1 MTGFAAVT
9 HHIGLDGAGY
19 IVKRESYSQSNQA
32 PVIQRVAIGQPDL
45 TSIVNAQYARQDD
58 FTGGEGMIT
67 FGDPDIDR
75 FKQSYGFHPRDVEEL
90 RLLRAVEGPFGSTPN
105 DCFFATF
112 GGRLWRADKTTA
124 DLDYSTNGS
133 TWSNFSFPTG
143 YSGAIGGIAIVH
155 NREMDERLLVMSVT
169 GIFFGIK
176 PDGTVDTDVGDVN
189 GVRDYSGEFA
199 AATWSHLLEWG
210 HSIYFGHG
218 EAVFRRSGMEG
229 TEQIIIFSIPGWFY
243 QWGSQNYL
251 ISAYG
256 ALMGNA
262 SFTPPVSY
270 MDRLPARQ
278 GDVAAMAYALNPQM
292 LCIGT
297 YDAALEKSF
306 ITITN
311 GTVEFPTDAG
321 DAINFVPALELPDF
335 EIRTMVGFQ
344 GQLLYAGQ
352 KTIAGRKVGQ
362 VYAYPRRLVA
372 DLGENLTDAFD
383 YTVRAMGVEEA
394 VFFGNSN
401 NVQSNGEH
409 APGLMVLNSKGVF
422 VGPQPD
428 SYNASGSSQIV
439 DAISTFKGQTYWA
452 VRGKGIYRTSEA
464 REFVEAARLET
475 SRYDVNMK
483 VVDKKWL
490 DLDIRL
496 GADLAGDQEIVVKYL
511 VEGGTW
517 QTLTTITSASGTTIV
532 AAFPDALISTW
543 LKLALEFTQ
552 SSNDTDI
559 VVESLTLRTLIVS
572 DGKLEWAFV
581 LQAWDNMELEDSE
594 SIAGGT
600 RSVESRTGL
609 EIMAALRT
617 AYRAREP
624 IVFEDIDQV
633 AYSVMVTNVKMA
645 VPKIE
650 HPTTDDL
657 EYDVA
662 VELVEV

>member
-1 MTGFAAVT
+1 MPDIAAVT
-9 HHIGLDGAGY
+9 HHIELDGAGY
-19 IVKRESYSQSNQA
+19 IVKKESYTQANQA
-32 PVIQRVAIGQPDL
+32 PLIQRVAIGQPDL

-58 FTGGEGMIT
+58 FTGGEGMTT
-67 FGDPDIDR
+67 FGDPDTDR
-75 FKQSYGFHPRDVEEL
+75 FQESYGFHPRDVEEL
-90 RLLRAVEGPFGSTPN
+90 RLLRAVQGPFGSTPN
-105 DCFFATF
+105 DCFLITF

-124 DLDYSTNGS
+124 SLQYSTTG
-133 TWSNFSFPTG
+133 TGFSSFGFPAG
-143 YSGAIGGIAIVH
+143 YSGAIGGIAVVH

-176 PDGTVDTDVGDVN
+176 PDGSVDTDVGDDD
-189 GVRDYSGEFA
+189 GVRDYSAEFTSA
-199 AATWSHLLEWG
+199 NWSHLLEWG

-218 EAVFRRSGMEG
+218 EAVFRRSAMEG
-229 TEQIIIFSIPGWFY
+229 TERILIFSVPGWFY

-251 ISAYG
+251 ESAYG
-256 ALMGNA
+256 ALMGTG
-262 SFTPPVSY
+262 SYTPPEAY
-270 MDRLPARQ
+270 MDRFPARQ
-278 GDVAAMAYALNPQM
+278 GDVAAMTYALNPQM
-292 LCIGT
+292 LCVGT

-311 GTVEFPTDAG
+311 GTVEFPTNAG
-321 DAINFVPALELPDF
+321 DAVNFVPALELPDF
-335 EIRTMVGFQ
+335 EIRSMVGYQ
-344 GQLLYAGQ
+344 GQLLYGGM

-372 DLGENLTDAFD
+372 KFGEDLTDSFD
-383 YTVRAMGVEEA
+383 YTVRALGVEEA
-394 VFFGNSN
+394 VFVGFSN
-401 NVQSNGEH
+401 NVQSDGQH

-422 VGPQPD
+422 AGPQP
-428 SYNASGSSQIV
+428 ASSGGGSSTIV
-439 DAISTFKGQTYWA
+439 DAITGFKGETYWA
-452 VRGKGIYRTSEA
+452 VRGRGIYRTSES
-464 REFVEAARLET
+464 REFVTAARLET

-517 QTLTTITSASGTTIV
+517 QTLTTITSASGTTII

-559 VVESLTLRTLIVS
+559 IVESLTLRTLIVS

-581 LQAWDNMELEDSE
+581 LVAYDNIELADSDSGAE
-594 SIAGGT
+594 GT
-600 RSVESRTGL
+600 RSFESRTGL
-609 EIMAALRT
+609 QIMGALRT
-617 AYRAREP
+617 AYQARAP
-624 IVFEDIDQV
+624 IVFEDIDQEI
-633 AYSVMVTNVKMA
+633 YSVMVTNLKLA
-645 VPKIE
+645 APKID
-650 HPTTDDL
+650 HPGTAEL